1 MDVEK
6 NIWKLDNNK
15 VYKVLDK
22 VGLKNKVDSFPKGL
36 NQMMLKIIDE
46 NVKVV
51 DFDSHSNLMR
61 KEESLYYKLFME
73 QARNSQLDMAAEY

>member
-1 MDVEK
+1 
-6 NIWKLDNNK
+6 
-15 VYKVLDK
+15 
-22 VGLKNKVDSFPKGL
+22 
-36 NQMMLKIIDE
+36 MMLKIIDE

-73 QARNSQLDMAAEY
+73 QARNYQLDMAAEC